1 MQGATNFYSP
11 SYSPRTGLFYL
22 STWQD
27 YANIFQGTPVEYKEG
42 QRFGGG
48 NVNSPFPN
56 APGVSRRGPVNVYT
70 DAAGR
75 GALIAIDPH
84 TGQKKWSFDMFD
96 VDTSGILTTAS
107 DLLFTGGREGYFQV
121 FNANSGALLWK
132 ANLGGEVIAGP
143 MTYEVDGKQYVLIP
157 AGNSLF
163 AFGLRK

>member
-1 MQGATNFYSP
+1 VQGATNFYSP

-27 YANIFQGTPVEYKEG
+27 YANIFQETPVEYKAG

-48 NVNSPFPN
+48 IVNSPFPN

-96 VDTSGILTTAS
+96 VGTGGILTTAS
-107 DLLFTGGREGYFQV
+107 DLLFAGGREGYFQ
-121 FNANSGALLWK
+121 ALDAYSGKLLWK
-132 ANLGGEVIAGP
+132 VNLGGDINAGPVTYQVDGRQYVVIA
-143 MTYEVDGKQYVLIP
+143 

-163 AFGLRK
+163 AFALRK

>member
-1 MQGATNFYSP
+1 M
-11 SYSPRTGLFYL
+11 
-22 STWQD
+22 
-27 YANIFQGTPVEYKEG
+27 
-42 QRFGGG
+42 
-48 NVNSPFPN
+48 NSPFPN

-121 FNANSGALLWK
+121 LNANSGALLWK
-132 ANLGGEVIAGP
+132 ANLGGEVDAGP